1 MNQTDKPILGDRFSK
16 ALVYASQLHVNQV
29 RKGSSIPYVSHLLS
43 VTALV
48 LEDGGNE
55 DEAIAALLHDAVED
69 QGGEATYLA
78 IQEKFGDAVASIVK
92 ECSESTT
99 IPKPPWKER
108 KLASLEHLRQA
119 NPSVRRVMLADK
131 LHNARSILADY
142 YRYGDTV
149 WSRFK
154 AGKEGTL
161 WYYNSI
167 AEIVRQTKNNFL
179 ETEIIKVVE
188 KLNRERKKAG
198 EISIAANIPSA
209 IAINNQSIQN
219 F

>member
-1 MNQTDKPILGDRFSK
+1 MNQTDKPILSDRFVE
-16 ALVYASQLHVNQV
+16 ALVYATQLHASQV
-29 RKGSSIPYVSHLLS
+29 RKGSGIPYISHLLS

-55 DEAIAALLHDAVED
+55 NQAIAALLHDAIED

-78 IQEKFGDAVASIVK
+78 IKKKFGDIVANIVK

-108 KLASLEHLRQA
+108 KLASLEHLRHA

-131 LHNARSILADY
+131 LHNVCSILADCH
-142 YRYGDTV
+142 RYEDTDTV

-154 AGKEGTL
+154 GGKEGTL

-167 AEIVRQTKNNFL
+167 AEIVKQTKDNFL
-179 ETEIIKVVE
+179 ETEIIRVVE
-188 KLNRERKKAG
+188 TLNRV
-198 EISIAANIPSA
+198 SI
-209 IAINNQSIQN
+209 
-219 F
+219 

>member
-1 MNQTDKPILGDRFSK
+1 MNQTDKPILSDRFSE
-16 ALVYASQLHVNQV
+16 ALVYATQLHAHQV
-29 RKGSSIPYVSHLLS
+29 RKGSAIPYISHLLG

-55 DEAIAALLHDAVED
+55 NQAIAALLHDAIED

-78 IQEKFGDAVASIVK
+78 IKEKFGDIVANIVK

-108 KLASLEHLRQA
+108 KLASLEHIRQA

-131 LHNARSILADY
+131 LHNARSILADCH
-142 YRYGDTV
+142 RYGNTDTV
-149 WSRFK
+149 WLRFK
-154 AGKEGTL
+154 GGREGTL

-167 AEIVRQTKNNFL
+167 AEIVRQTQANFL
-179 ETEIIKVVE
+179 ETEIIRTVE
-188 KLNRERKKAG
+188 TLNQV
-198 EISIAANIPSA
+198 SI
-209 IAINNQSIQN
+209 
-219 F
+219 